1 MIGKLLPR
9 LRDSQKAVVLYTV
22 IVSLGIAWALKSDA
36 ARAGS
41 RVGDVCARRFVLVDS
56 RGRPRAALG
65 MVGGDVA
72 LCLYDQNGRR
82 RITLG
87 VVKEGPALALQD
99 EKEQVRVTVALAK
112 DIPLVTFSDW
122 RGKLRVVL
130 GLSEGEPTLQ
140 IYDRNGRLIRTVP

>member
-9 LRDSQKAVVLYTV
+9 LRDSQKAVVLCTV

-41 RVGDVCARRFVLVDS
+41 RIGDVCARRFVLVDS

-99 EKEQVRVTVALAK
+99 VRVTVALAK